1 MIARQLGEKAQQ
13 LFGQFPA
20 LMITGPRQSGKTTLI
35 RSLFSELPYVS
46 LEEPDI
52 RQRALEDPRSFLKNY
67 PNGAVLDEVQR
78 VPNLFSYLQGIM
90 DSNADCHFVLS
101 GSQHFLLME
110 QVTQS
115 LAGRVA
121 ILQLLPLS
129 LLEMK
134 NAELPLASIEETMFT
149 GGYPRIFNQ
158 EITPY
163 DFHTSYLQTY
173 VERDVRQ
180 LRQVS
185 DLDLFVRFIRL
196 CAGRIGQLLNV
207 HSLASDVGISTPTAQ
222 AWLSVLQT
230 SHIIFL
236 LQPHFKNFNKR
247 LVKTPKLYFTDTGLA
262 CNLLGIEKAEQLT
275 SHFLR
280 GGLFENLIILELL
293 KNRYN
298 QGKKSNLYF
307 WRDNHGREVDCLV
320 ENIDR
325 FKAIEIK
332 SSQTTNSAFFDG
344 LNFWKDLTADATESM
359 SVVFGG
365 DTSIQAAKGDY
376 ISWRNLERLF

>member
-1 MIARQLGEKAQQ
+1 MIARQLSEKAQQ

-35 RSLFSELPYVS
+35 KSLFSELPYVS
-46 LEEPDI
+46 LEEPDV
-52 RQRALEDPRSFLKNY
+52 RLRAMEDPRSFLNNY

-78 VPNLFSYLQGIM
+78 VPDLFSYLQSII

-110 QVTQS
+110 QVSQS

-134 NAELPLASIEETMFT
+134 NAGLPLSSIEETMFT

-185 DLDLFVRFIRL
+185 DLDLFVRFIRM

-307 WRDNHGREVDCLV
+307 WRDNHGREIDCLV
-320 ENIDR
+320 ENIDK

-332 SSQTTNSAFFDG
+332 SSQTTNSASFDG
-344 LNFWKDLTADATESM
+344 LNFWKDLTGDATESM

-365 DTSIQAAKGDY
+365 DISIQAAKGDY

>member
-78 VPNLFSYLQGIM
+78 VPNLFSYLQGII

-134 NAELPLASIEETMFT
+134 NAELPLSSIEETMFT
-149 GGYPRIFNQ
+149 GGYPRIFSQ
-158 EITPY
+158 KITPY

-365 DTSIQAAKGDY
+365 DISIQAAKGDY

>member
-1 MIARQLGEKAQQ
+1 MQ
-13 LFGQFPA
+13 
-20 LMITGPRQSGKTTLI
+20 
-35 RSLFSELPYVS
+35 
-46 LEEPDI
+46 
-52 RQRALEDPRSFLKNY
+52 N
-67 PNGAVLDEVQR
+67 
-78 VPNLFSYLQGIM
+78 
-90 DSNADCHFVLS
+90 
-101 GSQHFLLME
+101 
-110 QVTQS
+110 
-115 LAGRVA
+115 
-121 ILQLLPLS
+121 
-129 LLEMK
+129 
-134 NAELPLASIEETMFT
+134 
-149 GGYPRIFNQ
+149 
-158 EITPY
+158 
-163 DFHTSYLQTY
+163 Y

-365 DTSIQAAKGDY
+365 DISIQSAKGEY

>member
-78 VPNLFSYLQGIM
+78 VPNLFSYLQGII

-134 NAELPLASIEETMFT
+134 NAELPLSSVEETMFT

-365 DTSIQAAKGDY
+365 DISIQAAKGDY
-376 ISWRNLERLF
+376 ISWRDLERLF

>member
-1 MIARQLGEKAQQ
+1 MISRQLSEKAKQ
-13 LFGQFPA
+13 LFQQFPS

-35 RSLFSELPYVS
+35 KSLFSELPYVS
-46 LEEPDI
+46 LEEPDV

-67 PNGAVLDEVQR
+67 PNGAILDEVQR
-78 VPNLFSYLQGIM
+78 VPNLFSYLQSII

-110 QVTQS
+110 QVSQS

-129 LLEMK
+129 LSEMK
-134 NAELPLASIEETMFT
+134 NANLLLSTIEETLFF

-158 EITPY
+158 QISPY

-185 DLDLFVRFIRL
+185 DLDLFVRFIKM
-196 CAGRIGQLLNV
+196 CAGRIGQLLNI

-247 LVKTPKLYFTDTGLA
+247 LVKTPKLYFNDTGLA
-262 CNLLGIEKAEQLT
+262 CNLLGLEKPEQLI

-307 WRDNHGREVDCLV
+307 WRDNHGHEIDCLI
-320 ENIDR
+320 ENVDR

-332 SSQTTNSAFFDG
+332 SSQTTNAAFFDG
-344 LNFWKDLTADATESM
+344 LSFWKQLTGDETES
-359 SVVFGG
+359 SLVVFGG
-365 DTSIQAAKGDY
+365 DGSIQASKGDY
-376 ISWRNLERLF
+376 VSWRDLERLF

>member
-78 VPNLFSYLQGIM
+78 VPNLFSYLQGII

-134 NAELPLASIEETMFT
+134 NAELLLSSVEETMFT

-365 DTSIQAAKGDY
+365 DISIQAAKGDY
-376 ISWRNLERLF
+376 ISWRDLERLF